1 MNQNAVEAQA
11 LQKTF
16 KASKSGG
23 SDFKAVDSISFTIPK
38 GICYGF
44 LGPNGAGKT
53 TTMRMIYRSTHVSEG
68 RLEVLGLNAADQKN
82 DRRIK
87 KKLGVVP
94 QLDNLDQELTTEET
108 LRVFCRF
115 YKLGKKKTETRVKEL
130 LDFANLSDK
139 ADQKVIALSGGMRRR
154 LLVARGLINDPD
166 LLILDEPT
174 TGLDP
179 RARETLWEQLSRLKE
194 RGVTLILTTH
204 YMREAERLCDIIA
217 IMDEGKIV
225 AEDSPLRLI
234 EKYVSKTVIEIS
246 NADPTALLETVSKDV
261 HKVENLQ
268 DRKLVY
274 CKNPDIILDALSSIR
289 DAATILV
296 RPASLEDVFLA
307 LTGKGL
313 E

>member
-1 MNQNAVEAQA
+1 MKNAVEAQD

-16 KASKSGG
+16 KATKGG
-23 SDFKAVDSISFTIPK
+23 QDFQAVKAISFSIPA

-53 TTMRMIYRSTHVSEG
+53 TTMRMIYRSTHVSG
-68 RLEVLGLNAADQKN
+68 GTLDVLGLDAASRRN
-82 DRRIK
+82 DREIK
-87 KKLGVVP
+87 RKLGVVP

-115 YKLGKKKTETRVKEL
+115 YKLGKQETETRVTEL
-130 LDFANLSDK
+130 LAFADLTDK
-139 ADQKVIALSGGMRRR
+139 ATQKVITLSGGMRRR

-179 RARETLWEQLSRLKE
+179 RARETLWEQLSKLKE
-194 RGVTLILTTH
+194 KGVTLILTTH

-217 IMDEGKIV
+217 VMDEGKIV
-225 AEDSPLRLI
+225 AEDSPEKLI
-234 EKYVSKTVIEIS
+234 EKHVSKTVIEIS
-246 NADPTALLETVSKDV
+246 NADPTELLDAISDDI
-261 HKVENLQ
+261 HKIESLQ

-274 CKNPDIILDALSSIR
+274 CKNPHIVLDALSSIR

-313 E
+313 A

>member
-1 MNQNAVEAQA
+1 MKENAVEANN
-11 LQKTF
+11 LRKSF
-16 KASKSGG
+16 KANG
-23 SDFKAVDSISFTIPK
+23 SSDEFTAVDNITFNIPA

-53 TTMRMIYRSTHVSEG
+53 TTMRMIYRSTHVSSG
-68 RLEVLGLNAADQKN
+68 KLDVLGLNAANGQN
-82 DRRIK
+82 DRAIK
-87 KKLGVVP
+87 RKLGVVP

-115 YKLGKKKTETRVKEL
+115 YKLGKAETETRVTEL
-130 LDFANLSDK
+130 LAFADLADK
-139 ADQKVIALSGGMRRR
+139 AGQKVITLSGGMRRR
-154 LLVARGLINDPD
+154 LLVARGLINNPD

-179 RARETLWEQLSRLKE
+179 RARETLWEQLSKLKE

-217 IMDEGKIV
+217 VMDEGKIV
-225 AEDSPLRLI
+225 AEDSPERLI
-234 EKYVSKTVIEIS
+234 EKHVSKTVIEIS
-246 NADPTALLETVSKDV
+246 NCDPTALLETISDDI
-261 HKVENLQ
+261 HKIEDLQ

-274 CKNPDIILDALSSIR
+274 CKDPDIVLNALSSIR
-289 DAATILV
+289 DEATILV

-313 E
+313 A